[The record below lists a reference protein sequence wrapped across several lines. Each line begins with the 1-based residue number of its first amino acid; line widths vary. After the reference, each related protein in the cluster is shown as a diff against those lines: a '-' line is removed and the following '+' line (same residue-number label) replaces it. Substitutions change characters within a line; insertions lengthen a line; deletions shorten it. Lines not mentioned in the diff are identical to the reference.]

1 MRFKYSFEEVFSMG
15 EVKGKWTPKLERFVD
30 EYFINGMNA
39 TKAAIAAGY
48 SKKSASTIAA
58 ENMQKPHVRARIEE
72 RLAQMDKKRIM
83 QAEEVLE
90 HLTRIALG
98 QEKEQVL
105 MGIGKGAETK
115 THVEVSA
122 KDRIKAL
129 ELLGKAH
136 AVFTDKQKVETNQVI
151 IVDDSG
157 DAE

>member
-1 MRFKYSFEEVFSMG
+1 MKE
-15 EVKGKWTPKLERFVD
+15 PKLSPKQERFIE
-30 EYFINGMNA
+30 EYFIHEMNA
-39 TKAAIAAGY
+39 TQAAIAAGY
-48 SKKSASTIAA
+48 SEKTAGAIGA
-58 ENMQKPHVRARIEE
+58 ENLKKPQIRARIDA
-72 RLAQMDKKRIM
+72 RLEQMKQKKIL

-98 QEKEQVL
+98 EEKEQVL
-105 MGIGKGAETK
+105 MGVGKGAETK
-115 THVEVSA
+115 TYMEVTA

>member
-1 MRFKYSFEEVFSMG
+1 MG

>member
-1 MRFKYSFEEVFSMG
+1 MKE
-15 EVKGKWTPKLERFVD
+15 PKLSPKQERFIE
-30 EYFINGMNA
+30 EYFINDMNA

-48 SKKSASTIAA
+48 SKNSASAIGA
-58 ENMQKPHVRARIEE
+58 ENLQKPAIRARIDA
-72 RLAQMDKKRIM
+72 RLKEINEKKIL
-83 QAEEVLE
+83 QANEVLE

-151 IVDDSG
+151 SLTI
-157 DAE
+157 AAMQNEENKAF